1 MNAKMDQGYKLTN
14 FYCTFCKGVTLAKP
28 NDSAGNVYCPKCNK

>member
-14 FYCTFCKGVTLAKP
+14 FSCTFCKGVTLAKP
-28 NDSAGNVYCPKCNK
+28 NDS